1 MNFNCIIKTGLV
13 AVAAMVSL
21 SSFSQDLIARQAP
34 IDKKLKTVDSL
45 ALQKQIRAEQ
55 SEYPALSL
63 YPNWNNQYVHAYGN
77 AIIPETYTIDLTGFH
92 MPTPSTKITSPFGP
106 RWRRMHNGLDLKVNI
121 GDTIVAAFDGKV
133 RIVKYE
139 RRGYG
144 KYVVIRHDNGLDL
157 KVNIGDTIVAAFDGK
172 VRIVKYERRGYGK
185 YVVIRHD
192 NGLETIYGHLSK
204 QLVEENQLV
213 KAGEV
218 IGLGGNTGRSTGS
231 HLHFE
236 TRFLGIAINPIYMFD
251 FPKQDIVADTYTFR
265 KTKGV
270 RSAGSHDTQVADGT
284 IRYHKVKSGDT
295 LSRIAK
301 VRGVSVST
309 LCKLNRI
316 KPTTTLR
323 IGQVLRCS

>member
-13 AVAAMVSL
+13 AVATMVSL

-77 AIIPETYTIDLTGFH
+77 AIIPDTYTIDLTGFH

-144 KYVVIRHDNGLDL
+144 KYVVIRHDNGL
-157 KVNIGDTIVAAFDGK
+157 
-172 VRIVKYERRGYGK
+172 
-185 YVVIRHD
+185 
-192 NGLETIYGHLSK
+192 ETVYGHLSK

-218 IGLGGNTGRSTGS
+218 IGLGGNTGRSNGS

-265 KTKGV
+265 RTQGSSK
-270 RSAGSHDTQVADGT
+270 RAGSHDTQVADGT

-301 VRGVSVST
+301 LRGVSVST